1 MPDGRELLL
10 TKGRMRNLNFYGALG
25 LSTLSGCL
33 WFLAVTPFDL
43 SALAWI
49 AAVPMFMAMER
60 TASFR
65 RALFLGWWAGV
76 VETGGGFYWLI
87 DVMRRFADF
96 PWIGAAAVFL
106 LFCATRAIIFLF
118 FTGAVLAIRRR
129 IRVPMALL
137 GPIAMVSCELLVP
150 QLFPCGQW
158 ISQAWNPL
166 VIQVSELTGPLGV
179 TALLMMINGALY
191 DLSLDPRAARYPAVA
206 SVLLLGTAL
215 IFGTVRMRQ
224 TDAIVARAPTL
235 KVGLVQPNFAY
246 TIDGEF
252 SRDEALRQLTALQEQ
267 SRRLEKEGAQLLV
280 WSEGSFPVAVP
291 RDFSADFSEDSLAMI
306 RRGFSLPT
314 LIGAEMYD
322 AAHEDAFNSA
332 ILLDRNGKVAG
343 RYDKVR
349 LLAFGEYVPGI
360 ETFPWLRQLLPAG
373 AGRFTAGAG
382 PGAISLHGPNGDVWR
397 LGAVICYEDILQGFL
412 RGVGQLHPDLL
423 VNLTSDSWFGADT
436 EPWEHM
442 ALAVFASV
450 ELRVA
455 MVRAVNS
462 GVSALIDPNGRVT
475 QKTYAD
481 DPYRHPRG
489 ADGIVVTAPKMA
501 GGHTLFVAVGNLFAY
516 LCLAGTL
523 ILLGGALLR
532 ARRLRQFSAPAALQK
547 PFTAEQPEAATA
559 ILRIKP

>member
-1 MPDGRELLL
+1 MPDGRELHL
-10 TKGRMRNLNFYGALG
+10 TKDHMRNLNFYGSLA

-43 SALAWI
+43 SALAWV
-49 AAVPMFMAMER
+49 AAVPMFMALER

-65 RALFLGWWAGV
+65 RALFLGWWAGL
-76 VETGGGFYWLI
+76 VETAGGFYWLI

-118 FTGAVLAIRRR
+118 FTGAVLAIRKR
-129 IRVPMALL
+129 IRVPMTLL

-191 DLSLDPRAARYPAVA
+191 DLSLEPRAARYPAMA
-206 SVLLLGTAL
+206 SIALLGAAL
-215 IFGTVRMRQ
+215 IFGAVRMRQ
-224 TDAIVARAPTL
+224 TDEIAARAARL

-267 SRRLEKEGAQLLV
+267 SRRLEQEGAQLLV
-280 WSEGSFPVAVP
+280 WSEGSFPVALP
-291 RDFSADFSEDSLAMI
+291 RDFSADFSADSLAMI
-306 RRGFSLPT
+306 RRGFSVPT

-322 AAHEDAFNSA
+322 PAHEDAFNSA

-343 RYDKVR
+343 HYDKVR

-360 ETFPWLRQLLPAG
+360 ETFPWLREFLPAG
-373 AGRFTAGAG
+373 AGRFTAGPG
-382 PGAISLHGPNGDVWR
+382 PGVISLQGPNGDAWR
-397 LGAVICYEDILQGFL
+397 LGPVICYEDILQGFL
-412 RGVGQLHPDLL
+412 RDVGQLHPDLL

-436 EPWEHM
+436 EPWEHL

-450 ELRVA
+450 EMRVG

-489 ADGIVVTAPKMA
+489 ADGMVVTVPKMA

-523 ILLGGALLR
+523 VLLGSARVR
-532 ARRLRQFSAPAALQK
+532 ARRLRNA
-547 PFTAEQPEAATA
+547 
-559 ILRIKP
+559 

>member
-1 MPDGRELLL
+1 
-10 TKGRMRNLNFYGALG
+10 MRKLNFYGALT

-43 SALAWI
+43 SALAWV
-49 AAVPMFMAMER
+49 AAVPMFMAIER
-60 TASFR
+60 TAGFR
-65 RALFLGWWAGV
+65 SALFLGWWAGL
-76 VETGGGFYWLI
+76 VETAGGFYWLI

-106 LFCATRAIIFLF
+106 LFCATRAVIFLL
-118 FTGAVLAIRRR
+118 FTGAVLAIRKRT
-129 IRVPMALL
+129 RVPMTLL
-137 GPIAMVSCELLVP
+137 GPVAMVSCELLVP

-179 TALLMMINGALY
+179 TALLMMVNGALY
-191 DLSLDPRAARYPAVA
+191 DLTLDPRAARYPAIAAAGV
-206 SVLLLGTAL
+206 LGTAL
-215 IFGTVRMRQ
+215 IFGAVRMRQ
-224 TDAIVARAPTL
+224 TDEIAARAPRL
-235 KVGLVQPNFAY
+235 QVGLVQPNFAY

-267 SRRLEKEGAQLLV
+267 SRRLEREGAQLLV

-291 RDFSADFSEDSLAMI
+291 RDFSADFSADSLAMI
-306 RRGFSLPT
+306 RRGFSVPT

-343 RYDKVR
+343 HYDKVR

-360 ETFPWLRQLLPAG
+360 ETFPWLRKFLPAG
-373 AGRFTAGAG
+373 AGRFTAGVG
-382 PGAISLHGPNGDVWR
+382 PGVISLQGPNGDAWR
-397 LGAVICYEDILQGFL
+397 LGPVICYEDILQGFL

-436 EPWEHM
+436 EPWEHL

-450 ELRVA
+450 ELRVS

-475 QKTYAD
+475 RKTYAD

-489 ADGIVVTAPKMA
+489 ADGMLVAAPKMA

-523 ILLGGALLR
+523 GLLGGAFMR
-532 ARRLRQFSAPAALQK
+532 ARRLRN
-547 PFTAEQPEAATA
+547 T
-559 ILRIKP
+559 

>member
-1 MPDGRELLL
+1 MPDGRELLF
-10 TKGRMRNLNFYGALG
+10 TKGPMRNLNFYSALA

-43 SALAWI
+43 SLLAWI
-49 AAVPMFMAMER
+49 AAIPMFMSIER

-76 VETGGGFYWLI
+76 VETAGGFYWLI

-106 LFCATRAIIFLF
+106 LFCATRAIIFLL
-118 FTGAVLAIRRR
+118 FTAAVLTIRKR
-129 IRVPMALL
+129 IRVPMTLL

-179 TALLMMINGALY
+179 TALLMMLNGALY
-191 DLSLDPRAARYPAVA
+191 DLILEPRAARYPAIA
-206 SVLLLGTAL
+206 AAALLAAAL
-215 IFGTVRMRQ
+215 IFGAVRMRQ
-224 TDAIVARAPTL
+224 IDEIAARSPSL

-252 SRDEALRQLTALQEQ
+252 SRDEALHQLTALQEQ
-267 SRRLEKEGAQLLV
+267 SRRLEREGAQLLV
-280 WSEGSFPVAVP
+280 WSEGSFPIAVP
-291 RDFSADFSEDSLAMI
+291 RNFSADFSADSLAMI
-306 RRGFSLPT
+306 RRGFSVPT

-343 RYDKVR
+343 HYDKVR

-360 ETFPWLRQLLPAG
+360 ETFPWLRKLLPEG
-373 AGRFTAGAG
+373 AGRFSAGTG
-382 PGAISLHGPNGDVWR
+382 PGVISLQGPTGDTWH
-397 LGAVICYEDILQGFL
+397 LGPVICYEDILQGFL
-412 RGVGQLHPDLL
+412 RSVGQLHPDLL

-436 EPWEHM
+436 EPWEHL
-442 ALAVFASV
+442 ALAVYASV
-450 ELRVA
+450 ELRVS

-481 DPYRHPRG
+481 DPYRHPRD

-516 LCLAGTL
+516 LCLAATVGF
-523 ILLGGALLR
+523 LGGALVR
-532 ARRLRQFSAPAALQK
+532 ARRLRRA
-547 PFTAEQPEAATA
+547 
-559 ILRIKP
+559 

>member
-1 MPDGRELLL
+1 MPDGRELHL
-10 TKGRMRNLNFYGALG
+10 TKDRMRKNLNFYGALA

-49 AAVPMFMAMER
+49 AAVPMFMAIER
-60 TASFR
+60 TPSYR
-65 RALFLGWWAGV
+65 RALFLGWWAGLM
-76 VETGGGFYWLI
+76 ETAGGFYWLI

-118 FTGAVLAIRRR
+118 FTGAVLAIRKR
-129 IRVPMALL
+129 IRIPLTLL

-191 DLSLDPRAARYPAVA
+191 DLMLDPRAARYPAMA
-206 SVLLLGTAL
+206 SVALLGAAL
-215 IFGTVRMRQ
+215 IFGAVRMRQ
-224 TDAIVARAPTL
+224 TDEIVARAPRL

-267 SRRLEKEGAQLLV
+267 SRRLEQQGAELLV

-291 RDFSADFSEDSLAMI
+291 RDFNEDFSADSLAMI
-306 RRGFSLPT
+306 RRGFSVPT

-322 AAHEDAFNSA
+322 TAHEDAFNSA

-343 RYDKVR
+343 HYDKVR

-360 ETFPWLRQLLPAG
+360 ETFPWLRKFLPAG

-382 PGAISLHGPNGDVWR
+382 PGVISLQAPNGDTWR
-397 LGAVICYEDILQGFL
+397 LGPVICYEDILQGFL

-423 VNLTSDSWFGADT
+423 VNLTSDSWFGANT
-436 EPWEHM
+436 EPWEHL

-450 ELRVA
+450 ELRVG

-475 QKTYAD
+475 QQSYAD

-489 ADGIVVTAPKMA
+489 ADGILVTVPKMA
-501 GGHTLFVAVGNLFAY
+501 GGRTTFVAVGNLFAY
-516 LCLAGTL
+516 LCLATTL
-523 ILLGGALLR
+523 LFLANAIVR
-532 ARRLRQFSAPAALQK
+532 ARRLRGASPARHAALQ
-547 PFTAEQPEAATA
+547 
-559 ILRIKP
+559 

>member
-1 MPDGRELLL
+1 
-10 TKGRMRNLNFYGALG
+10 MRYLNFYGALA
-25 LSTLSGCL
+25 LSSASGCL

-43 SALAWI
+43 SLLAWI
-49 AAVPMFMAMER
+49 AAIPMFMSIER

-65 RALFLGWWAGV
+65 RALFFGWWAGV
-76 VETGGGFYWLI
+76 VETAGGFYWLI

-96 PWIGAAAVFL
+96 PWIGATAVFL
-106 LFCATRAIIFLF
+106 LFCATRASIFLL
-118 FTGAVLAIRRR
+118 FTGAVVAIRRR
-129 IRVPMALL
+129 MRVPMTLL
-137 GPIAMVSCELLVP
+137 APIAMVSCELLVP

-158 ISQAWNPL
+158 ISQAWNPH

-179 TALLMMINGALY
+179 TALLMMLNGALY
-191 DLSLDPRAARYPAVA
+191 DLILDRRAARYPAAAAAALLA
-206 SVLLLGTAL
+206 SAL
-215 IFGTVRMRQ
+215 IFGAVRMRQ
-224 TDAIVARAPTL
+224 TDEIAAHAPHL

-246 TIDGEF
+246 TIDGDF

-267 SRRLEKEGAQLLV
+267 SRRLELDGARFLV
-280 WSEGSFPVAVP
+280 WSEGSFPIAVP
-291 RDFSADFSEDSLAMI
+291 RDFSADFSADSLAMI
-306 RRGFSLPT
+306 RRGFSVPT

-332 ILLDRNGKVAG
+332 ILLDSNGKVAG

-360 ETFPWLRQLLPAG
+360 ETFPWLRKLLPEG

-382 PGAISLHGPNGDVWR
+382 PAVIPLQAPNGATWR
-397 LGAVICYEDILQGFL
+397 LGPVICYEDILQGFL

-436 EPWEHM
+436 EPWEHL

-450 ELRVA
+450 ELRVS

-462 GVSALIDPNGRVT
+462 GVSAMIDPNGRVV

-489 ADGIVVTAPKMA
+489 ADGIIVTAPKMA

-516 LCLAGTL
+516 LCLAATL
-523 ILLGGALLR
+523 GLLGRALTL
-532 ARRLRQFSAPAALQK
+532 ARRPR
-547 PFTAEQPEAATA
+547 TA
-559 ILRIKP
+559 

>member
-1 MPDGRELLL
+1 MPDGRELHL
-10 TKGRMRNLNFYGALG
+10 TKDRMRNLNFYGALG

-49 AAVPMFMAMER
+49 AAVPMFMAIER

-65 RALFLGWWAGV
+65 RALFLGWWAGL
-76 VETGGGFYWLI
+76 VETAGGFYWLI

-106 LFCATRAIIFLF
+106 LFCATRAIIFLL
-118 FTGAVLAIRRR
+118 FTGVVLAIRKRT
-129 IRVPMALL
+129 RVPMTLL

-166 VIQVSELTGPLGV
+166 VIQVSELTGPFGV
-179 TALLMMINGALY
+179 TALLMMINGAVY
-191 DLSLDPRAARYPAVA
+191 DLTLDPRAARYPAMA
-206 SVLLLGTAL
+206 AAGLLGAAL
-215 IFGTVRMRQ
+215 IFGAVRMRQ
-224 TDAIVARAPTL
+224 IDAIVAHAPSL
-235 KVGLVQPNFAY
+235 QVGLVQPNFAY

-291 RDFSADFSEDSLAMI
+291 RNFSADFSADSLAMI
-306 RRGFSLPT
+306 RRGFSVPT

-343 RYDKVR
+343 HYDKVR

-360 ETFPWLRQLLPAG
+360 ETFPWLRKFLPEG
-373 AGRFTAGAG
+373 AGRFTAGTG
-382 PGAISLHGPNGDVWR
+382 PGVISLQAPNGDAWR
-397 LGAVICYEDILQGFL
+397 LGPVICYEDILQGFL

-436 EPWEHM
+436 EPWEHL

-450 ELRVA
+450 ELRVS

-462 GVSALIDPNGRVT
+462 GVSTLIDPNGRVT

-489 ADGIVVTAPKMA
+489 ADGMLVTAPKMA

-516 LCLAGTL
+516 LCLASTL
-523 ILLGGALLR
+523 AFLGGAWVR
-532 ARRLRQFSAPAALQK
+532 ARRRR
-547 PFTAEQPEAATA
+547 EA
-559 ILRIKP
+559 